1 MSCRQRKAEI
11 VSRKEREQNRDG
23 ECSVVGQ
30 VEREADRWG
39 IAQPCDQQNRECYSP
54 VGKLP
59 LSWVLLWFL
68 SLPRPSV
75 QPCLGPHIG
84 ETLQ

>member
-1 MSCRQRKAEI
+1 MSCRQREAEI

-39 IAQPCDQQNRECYSP
+39 IAQPCDQQNRECDSP

-59 LSWVLLWFL
+59 LSWVLLG
-68 SLPRPSV
+68 SCPS
-75 QPCLGPHIG
+75 
-84 ETLQ
+84 